1 MLKTIVLI
9 GMMGSGKTSVGKE
22 LAKKLN
28 LSFIDID
35 HEIER
40 KYDKTVFEIFKKK
53 GEPFFRK
60 IEENIS
66 CKLINGKPSVIA
78 LGGGAYLNKKI
89 RKRIKLH
96 GISIWVNASLEN
108 IYLRINNSKNKRPL
122 LDYKNLK
129 KTIKEIYDERKPIY
143 KMADYMIK
151 SNSNSKSE
159 TVNKIIK
166 IL

>member
-66 CKLINGKPSVIA
+66 CKLIDGKPGVIA
-78 LGGGAYLNKKI
+78 LGGGAYLNKNI
-89 RKRIKLH
+89 RNRIKLH
-96 GISIWVNASLEN
+96 GISIWVNTSLEN

-129 KTIKEIYDERKPIY
+129 KTIKKIYDERKPIY
-143 KMADYMIK
+143 KMADYIIK
-151 SNSNSKSE
+151 SNSNSKKE